1 MWEIERDRDTTSW
14 QKKKKNQVFE
24 VIVVVVVV
32 GKLLLFLRRST
43 IFWDVGD
50 LFILLSGSGPEP
62 NLNFPFFSCFF
73 Y

>member
-24 VIVVVVVV
+24 VIVVVV